1 MGIRF
6 RKSITIF
13 PGVKLNISKSGL
25 SLSVG
30 KKGAHVTA
38 GTSGRK
44 SVNVGI
50 PGTGLSYNKTISG
63 GSKKK
68 SLGIVFTAIVLVGAV
83 IMGIMKYKDTI
94 TGFFAKKAD
103 KPAVETT
110 VDTDVKQS
118 AGESA
123 AASDTGDAA
132 AVSAY
137 VINTSTKKYH
147 KPSCRYATGDN
158 VKTVNK
164 SKAQLDSEGYVPCK
178 TCKP

>member
-110 VDTDVKQS
+110 VDTDADTAVS
-118 AGESA
+118 DTTDPA
-123 AASDTGDAA
+123 AAT
-132 AVSAY
+132 AY

-164 SKAQLDSEGYVPCK
+164 SKAQLESEGYVACK

>member
-1 MGIRF
+1 MGLRY

-30 KKGAHVTA
+30 KKGAHVSA

-44 SVNVGI
+44 SVSVGV
-50 PGTGLSYNKTISG
+50 PGTGLSYTKTISG

-68 SLGIVFTAIVLVGAV
+68 SLGIVFTVVVITVAV
-83 IMGIMKYKDTI
+83 IMGILKYKDKI
-94 TGFFAKKAD
+94 AGFFGASAD
-103 KPAVETT
+103 SKTAVETT
-110 VDTDVKQS
+110 VDTDAGS
-118 AGESA
+118 AGNTGNA
-123 AASDTGDAA
+123 GDAA
-132 AVSAY
+132 ATTY
-137 VINTSTKKYH
+137 VINTSTKKFH
-147 KPSCRYATGDN
+147 LSSCRYATGDN

-164 SKAQLDSEGYVPCK
+164 SKSDLINEGYEACK